1 MNMTVFVACVIALAI
16 VGAFVAVFRRL
27 SRADH
32 ATPVDAAWLA
42 AFSPARYLPM
52 ARLLSAGDLAFLSSQ
67 PGFTP
72 AHGRRFRAGRR
83 AIFRKYL
90 RSLARDFAR
99 LHRAARMLMLYAP
112 QDRPDYAAAL
122 VRQQIRFEGTMVLV
136 RWRLVLN
143 WIGGATVDAS
153 RLVDALEA
161 MNAQVRALSAAPALA
176 AY

>member
-1 MNMTVFVACVIALAI
+1 
-16 VGAFVAVFRRL
+16 
-27 SRADH
+27 
-32 ATPVDAAWLA
+32 
-42 AFSPARYLPM
+42 
-52 ARLLSAGDLAFLSSQ
+52 
-67 PGFTP
+67 
-72 AHGRRFRAGRR
+72 
-83 AIFRKYL
+83 
-90 RSLARDFAR
+90 
-99 LHRAARMLMLYAP
+99 MLMLYAP